1 MIALRS
7 GSSRGDDVGLFKRR
21 PVSATIRL
29 MAAAR
34 LPTAGGE
41 IPVGDIALDVV
52 RRQSGRA
59 AASLAVVEELLA
71 EEGDAPQVALSFLEA
86 LQNSASHGS
95 PDLLTVDE
103 LLPLRGPL
111 TVTGWEKLDRF
122 WHGVALWCDENG
134 VELEPAGPLR
144 GVQSPQLR
152 SITWPSSRSLA
163 DGRRVRLSD
172 VLRYEKGVGTPLA

>member
-1 MIALRS
+1 
-7 GSSRGDDVGLFKRR
+7 VGLFKRR
-21 PVSATIRL
+21 PASATIRL

-71 EEGDAPQVALSFLEA
+71 EEGDAVQLALSFLEA
-86 LQNSASHGS
+86 LQNSASHAS

-111 TVTGWEKLDRF
+111 TVAGWEKVDRF
-122 WHGVALWCDENG
+122 WHGVGLWCDENG
-134 VELEPAGPLR
+134 VELKPGGPLR

-152 SITWPSSRSLA
+152 SIM
-163 DGRRVRLSD
+163 
-172 VLRYEKGVGTPLA
+172 